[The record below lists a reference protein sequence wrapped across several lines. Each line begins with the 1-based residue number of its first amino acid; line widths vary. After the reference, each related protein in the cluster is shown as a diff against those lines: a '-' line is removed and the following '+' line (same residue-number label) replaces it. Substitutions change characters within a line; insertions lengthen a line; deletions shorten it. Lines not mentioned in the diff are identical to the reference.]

1 MFPQELADL
10 FDTIVKGHNK
20 YDRDLT
26 VLEVRELYGVDNPT
40 ATRARKEIVADI
52 LDDIDSLP
60 HIGEDVANDVVR
72 SIWQQEV
79 GRGITALSLSIMEGP
94 TEKLTAIKSNS
105 EKSEDGYVPDDET
118 ETVPTG

>member
-26 VLEVRELYGVDNPT
+26 VLEIRELYGVDNPT

-79 GRGITALSLSIMEGP
+79 GRRIADLSLSIMEAS
-94 TEKLTAIKSNS
+94 TEKLQEIN
-105 EKSEDGYVPDDET
+105 
-118 ETVPTG
+118 